1 MEWKPSG
8 GTELWSSGG
17 WLLGGR
23 QLLAL
28 NSQLAWNNTFLFK
41 FTGLYYFCFSNKS
54 IKKYF
59 PLLRWKSESV
69 SHSVVSNSLQ
79 PHGLQPVR
87 LFCLWDFPGKNT
99 RVGCHAFLQ
108 GIFPTQGSK
117 PGLLHCRWIFY
128 HLSHQGCTRILE
140 WLDYPF
146 SRRTSWSR
154 NQTGAPCIAGGLFTS
169 RATQEAHCSS

>member
-1 MEWKPSG
+1 MHYSLLPEMEWKPSG

-108 GIFPTQGSK
+108 GIFPTQGSPVLQADSLPSEPPGK
-117 PGLLHCRWIFY
+117 PYRSEVTAIKRKC
-128 HLSHQGCTRILE
+128 ILV
-140 WLDYPF
+140 F
-146 SRRTSWSR
+146 ATVF
-154 NQTGAPCIAGGLFTS
+154 CI
-169 RATQEAHCSS
+169 RCSVIYI